1 MPASTAK
8 RAEVARRRKRAID
21 LYLSGLTWQQVAD
34 ALGYSSRQ
42 AAHKDVARVL
52 QQMTQEML
60 TSAAEMRDRD
70 LLALSQMQAAFWPLA
85 MAGDDKAARV
95 VIKIMERKARLNG
108 ADAART
114 IKHVMTTE
122 LDERIEG
129 LLERMRQHAAA
140 AAPPGR

>member
-8 RAEVARRRKRAID
+8 RAQAAKRRQKAID
-21 LYLSGLTWQQVAD
+21 LHLSGLTWQQVAD

-42 AAHKDVARVL
+42 AAHKDVTRAL

-70 LLALSQMQAAFWPLA
+70 LLALAQLQAAYWPAA

-95 VIKIMERKARLNG
+95 ILKIMDRKAKYTG

-129 LLERMRQHAAA
+129 LLERMRQHAT
-140 AAPPGR
+140 APPTR